1 MSAFEYSELTED
13 SSNISDLNQ
22 FKTKKIKSGKVVSYK
37 EKLNSIVKSKKYN
50 NLTTEFSDS
59 IIIREAEK
67 NYTIK
72 CPSPAGQD
80 YWVVQHFKTEKIANL
95 PSQERWKHAECIIK
109 MNLSDQKSNDININ
123 NQLQKTIEIILDRFM
138 ADPKKKMMTIKNLN

>member
-1 MSAFEYSELTED
+1 MRFIILSVHSKTCNTTLLRNMSAFEYSKLTED
-13 SSNISDLNQ
+13 GSNISDTNSSIKMDDEMNKQKIKKNLKR
-22 FKTKKIKSGKVVSYK
+22 KTKKMKSGKVVSYK

-72 CPSPAGQD
+72 CPSPTGQD
-80 YWVVQHFKTEKIANL
+80 YWVVQHFKTKKIANV
-95 PSQERWKHAECIIK
+95 PPQER
-109 MNLSDQKSNDININ
+109 
-123 NQLQKTIEIILDRFM
+123 
-138 ADPKKKMMTIKNLN
+138 